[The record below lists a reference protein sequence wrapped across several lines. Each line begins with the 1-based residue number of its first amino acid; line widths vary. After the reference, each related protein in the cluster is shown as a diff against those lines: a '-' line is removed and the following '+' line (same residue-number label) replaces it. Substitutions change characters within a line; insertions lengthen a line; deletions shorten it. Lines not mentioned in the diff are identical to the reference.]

1 MNEIKL
7 FDNEELG
14 LSVRAI
20 MNEDGSISA
29 SVDDVIV
36 GFGFIKI
43 DKKKDKEY
51 TRLDFPRVNRYIEGF
66 GNEFPKVKKGDF
78 IPESLVYLLG
88 MKANNEKAIKFQQ
101 WLATEVIPQ
110 IRKTGGYIPISE
122 EESDDEIMAK
132 ALLIAQNTIEQKNA
146 LIEQMT
152 PKALFYDTVADSK
165 DTISMGEMANILNE
179 KGLGRN
185 NLFEFLRK
193 QKVLMKD
200 NRPYQRYMEAGYFDV
215 IEGKY
220 TDKDGNVHIGIT
232 PRVYQKGVDYI
243 IRLVKKQIKNNQ
255 QEESA

>member
-7 FDNEELG
+7 FDNKELR

-20 MNEDGSISA
+20 MNEDGSIS
-29 SVDDVIV
+29 VNIEDVAI
-36 GFGFIKI
+36 GFGITQT
-43 DKKKDKEY
+43 KKGKVYVKWE
-51 TRLDFPRVNRYIEGF
+51 RVNEYLSSF
-66 GNEFPKVKKGDF
+66 GNSPQVGKGDF
-78 IPESLVYLLG
+78 IPESTMYLLG
-88 MKANNEKAIKFQQ
+88 MKAKNNTAVKFQQ

-110 IRKTGGYIPISE
+110 IRQTGGYIPISE

-152 PKALFYDTVADSK
+152 PKALFYDTVANSK